1 MTLENLVKQIFDECS
16 KEGEP
21 VTIEEATEMAEM
33 ELKSKKN
40 CKNYT
45 NSTSEKLKNGE
56 KKPKTVKV
64 STEKM
69 ELFNLLWEGLS
80 NYYENAEILKQNKLI
95 SVQIGEKNFKID
107 IVETRQKKS

>member
-1 MTLENLVKQIFDECS
+1 MTLKELAEEIFNDCA

-21 VTIEEATEMAEM
+21 ITIEEATEMAEM
-33 ELKSKKN
+33 ELKAKKN
-40 CKNYT
+40 CKNYV
-45 NSTSEKLKNGE
+45 NSAPKKSENKE

-64 STEKM
+64 SAEKI
-69 ELFNLLWEGLS
+69 ELFDLLWEGLS

-95 SVQIGEKNFKID
+95 SVQIGEKSFKID

>member
-1 MTLENLVKQIFDECS
+1 MALENLAKQIFDECS

-21 VTIEEATEMAEM
+21 VTIEEAMEMAEM
-33 ELKSKKN
+33 ELKSKEN

-45 NSTSEKLKNGE
+45 NSATKKPKNGE
-56 KKPKTVKV
+56 KKSKTVKV

-95 SVQIGEKNFKID
+95 SVQIGEKSFKID
-107 IVETRQKKS
+107 IIETRQKKS